1 MIAMAISCNPDVL
14 IADEPT
20 TALDVT
26 IQAQI
31 LKLIRKLKDD
41 FGTAV
46 VLITHDMGVVADMA
60 DRIAVMYA
68 GRVVEQG
75 TGRELFYDPQ
85 HPYTWGLLGSIA
97 RLDRPRPRRLAAI
110 PGLPPSL
117 LRLPEGCAF
126 SARCAHRFDQC
137 SERPELLERVA
148 AGHLDACHLSPQ
160 RKKDLRVTTIH
171 PELVG
176 EAQ

>member
-1 MIAMAISCNPDVL
+1 MIAMALSCNPDLL

-31 LKLIRKLKDD
+31 LDLIRKLKDD

-46 VLITHDMGVVADMA
+46 VLITHDMGVVADLA
-60 DRIAVMYA
+60 DRVAVMYA
-68 GRVVEQG
+68 GRIVEQG
-75 TGRELFYDPQ
+75 SRRDLFYDAQ

-97 RLDRPRPRRLAAI
+97 RLDRPKPRRLSTI

-117 LRLPEGCAF
+117 LRLPPGCAF
-126 SARCAHRFDQC
+126 GDRCAHRFDPC
-137 SERPELLERVA
+137 AERPALLDKVGD
-148 AGHLDACHLSPQ
+148 GHLDACHLDPQ
-160 RKKDLRVTTIH
+160 KKKDLRETAMP
-171 PELVG
+171 PELI
-176 EAQ
+176 EDST